1 MHTKSNPTKTILMT
15 VMTVAIFL
23 SIGGLCL
30 IFYNYFK
37 TGGSFPF
44 MPCIT
49 AAVTILLAFVAIS
62 FIKQVSASSLD
73 NALDL
78 FSSNDTALSSDSI
91 QFAYESLE
99 DAKKDASDT
108 YSAAKNVTSAL
119 DKLTGLTASTN
130 RLLTSQSRTVSDMQ
144 VQLETAGEKTDTI
157 VSAMSNM
164 SEIVGEGSELAQ
176 KLNQT
181 ATDSLNS
188 SESMKQS
195 ANALQKNTDEVRKIT
210 GIILKISNQTNLLA
224 LNASIEAA
232 RAGESG
238 KGFAVVAEQIRL
250 LSEQTRNATGNI
262 TTILDTLVQQAQDVS
277 AQIDN
282 SVSFTETQGILI
294 EETGEQFTKIQSVL
308 QTVESDITK
317 IHKQLAKVS
326 SANAKLSDSTQNLTE
341 AFDKT
346 GTDASEA
353 IRINKEQMSSFAEL
367 RLLIEKAQSEL
378 YTLSKTVEK

>member
-1 MHTKSNPTKTILMT
+1 MHTKSNPTKTVLMA
-15 VMTVAIFL
+15 VMSVAIFL

-73 NALDL
+73 NALDF

-91 QFAYESLE
+91 HFAYESLE
-99 DAKKDASDT
+99 DAKKDATDT

-119 DKLTGLTASTN
+119 DELTKLTSSTN
-130 RLLTSQSRTVSDMQ
+130 RLLTSQGRTVSDMQ
-144 VQLETAGEKTDTI
+144 VQLQTAGEKTDTI
-157 VSAMSNM
+157 VSAVSNV
-164 SEIVGEGSELAQ
+164 SEIVGEGAELA
-176 KLNQT
+176 KELNQT
-181 ATDSLNS
+181 ATDSLS
-188 SESMKQS
+188 ASESMKQS
-195 ANALQKNTDEVRKIT
+195 AGALQQNTAEVRKIT

-232 RAGESG
+232 RAGEAG

-277 AQIDN
+277 SQIDN
-282 SVSFTETQGILI
+282 NVSVTETQGRLI

-308 QTVESDITK
+308 QSVESDITK

-326 SANAKLSDSTQNLTE
+326 AANMKLSDSTQSLTE

-346 GTDASEA
+346 GTDTSEA
-353 IRINKEQMSSFAEL
+353 IRLNKEQMSSFAEL